1 LKTSSNT
8 SEKIAAEISEKKPI
22 IILKG
27 GKTKSG
33 ARSASSHTGSIA
45 GSYAIFKSFC
55 KQAGIIEAEDSSDLI
70 DLARAAKIF
79 HPNKFPRGNR
89 VTIFTGGGGA
99 GVILSDILENHGLQ
113 LAKLEKET
121 IEKLSEILPPH
132 WPHGNP
138 VDSVGS
144 MEVWMQLKKIMKII
158 SQDNN
163 TDIIMTSIPTM
174 GAAQD
179 DIPEP
184 MKKWAKRVMGIEEI
198 NRDVLVSFDR
208 NIAKDII
215 RILRKTDKL
224 LVFPTSH
231 YNSEGHYEYEIFTK
245 LFENGV
251 LVVSNAV
258 DGSRIIKKMLAYKE
272 FLKKRRNK

>member
-1 LKTSSNT
+1 
-8 SEKIAAEISEKKPI
+8 
-22 IILKG
+22 
-27 GKTKSG
+27 
-33 ARSASSHTGSIA
+33 
-45 GSYAIFKSFC
+45 
-55 KQAGIIEAEDSSDLI
+55 
-70 DLARAAKIF
+70 
-79 HPNKFPRGNR
+79 
-89 VTIFTGGGGA
+89 
-99 GVILSDILENHGLQ
+99 VILSDILENHGLQ

-144 MEVWMQLKKIMKII
+144 MEVWMQ
-158 SQDNN
+158 
-163 TDIIMTSIPTM
+163 
-174 GAAQD
+174 QD